1 MPPIIEIS
9 KVQEC
14 QILKGR
20 NEIIKAL
27 HLEYVENKSS
37 QAMLKIPKA
46 TKKISIT
53 FFFFLNS
60 NLSH

>member
-1 MPPIIEIS
+1 MPPIIEKS

-46 TKKISIT
+46 TKKKYP
-53 FFFFLNS
+53 
-60 NLSH
+60 SHFSFS

>member
-46 TKKISIT
+46 TKKNIHHI
-53 FFFFLNS
+53 FLF
-60 NLSH
+60 LKVKP

>member
-46 TKKISIT
+46 TKKKYP
-53 FFFFLNS
+53 
-60 NLSH
+60 SHFSFS